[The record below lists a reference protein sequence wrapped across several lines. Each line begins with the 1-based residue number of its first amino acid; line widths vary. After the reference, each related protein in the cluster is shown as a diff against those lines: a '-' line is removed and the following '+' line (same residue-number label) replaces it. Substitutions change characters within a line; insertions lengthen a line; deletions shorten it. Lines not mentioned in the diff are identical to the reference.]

1 MQLNKVLKG
10 LLIALPVMAIAAC
23 SSNKNASN
31 DQSGEGMLGAG
42 TGMDGNANGG
52 NMSSEEQA
60 RLQMQQL
67 QQNNIVYFDLD
78 KYDIRSDFAAML
90 DAHANFLRSNPSY
103 KVTVEGHADE
113 RGTPEYNIALGERRA
128 NAVKMYLQG
137 KGVSADQISIVSY
150 GKEKPAV
157 TQLQQQL
164 SDNQSDIDSLRG
176 QIQESQ
182 YQLNQVV
189 ERQKQILLQI
199 DGLSSGG
206 GAAGAQTQ
214 TSAGDQGAAASGT
227 APAASSGAPAQTGDA
242 NTDYNAAIALVKD
255 PSRQDDA
262 MAAFQ
267 NFVKKYP
274 DSTYQPN
281 ANYWLGQLNYNK
293 GKKDDAAY
301 YFASVV
307 KNYPKSPKASDAM
320 FKVGVIMQDK
330 GDTAK
335 AKAVYQQVVSKFP
348 GTDGAKQAQKRLNAL
363 G

>member
-1 MQLNKVLKG
+1 MSSNFRHH
-10 LLIALPVMAIAAC
+10 LLSLSLLVGIAAPWAAFAQAPI
-23 SSNKNASN
+23 SSVGSGSVEDRVTQLERISNAHS
-31 DQSGEGMLGAG
+31 
-42 TGMDGNANGG
+42 
-52 NMSSEEQA
+52 
-60 RLQMQQL
+60 QL
-67 QQNNIVYFDLD
+67 L
-78 KYDIRSDFAAML
+78 
-90 DAHANFLRSNPSY
+90 
-103 KVTVEGHADE
+103 
-113 RGTPEYNIALGERRA
+113 
-128 NAVKMYLQG
+128 
-137 KGVSADQISIVSY
+137 
-150 GKEKPAV
+150 

-164 SDNQSDIDSLRG
+164 SDNQNDIDSLRG

-199 DGLSSGG
+199 NGMSSGG
-206 GAAGAQTQ
+206 AATDAQT
-214 TSAGDQGAAASGT
+214 
-227 APAASSGAPAQTGDA
+227 PAASSGDGQGAAAATAAPAANSGVPALTGDA

-255 PSRQDDA
+255 SSRQDDA

-307 KNYPKSPKASDAM
+307 KNYPKSPKAPDAM

-335 AKAVYQQVVSKFP
+335 AKAVYQQVVGKFP

>member
-1 MQLNKVLKG
+1 MSSNFRHH
-10 LLIALPVMAIAAC
+10 LLSLSLLVGIAAPWAAFAQAPI
-23 SSNKNASN
+23 SSVGSGSVEDRVTQLERISNAHS
-31 DQSGEGMLGAG
+31 
-42 TGMDGNANGG
+42 
-52 NMSSEEQA
+52 
-60 RLQMQQL
+60 QL
-67 QQNNIVYFDLD
+67 L
-78 KYDIRSDFAAML
+78 
-90 DAHANFLRSNPSY
+90 
-103 KVTVEGHADE
+103 
-113 RGTPEYNIALGERRA
+113 
-128 NAVKMYLQG
+128 
-137 KGVSADQISIVSY
+137 
-150 GKEKPAV
+150 

-164 SDNQSDIDSLRG
+164 SDNQNDIDSLRG
-176 QIQESQ
+176 QIQENQ

-206 GAAGAQTQ
+206 AAAGAQPSSST
-214 TSAGDQGAAASGT
+214 GDQGAAAT
-227 APAASSGAPAQTGDA
+227 AAPAASTGAPASTGDA

-262 MAAFQ
+262 LAAFQ

-307 KNYPKSPKASDAM
+307 KNYPKSPKAPDAM

>member
-1 MQLNKVLKG
+1 MSSNFRHH
-10 LLIALPVMAIAAC
+10 LLSLSLLVGIAAPWAAFAQAPI
-23 SSNKNASN
+23 SSVGSGSVEDRVTQLERISNAHS
-31 DQSGEGMLGAG
+31 
-42 TGMDGNANGG
+42 
-52 NMSSEEQA
+52 
-60 RLQMQQL
+60 QL
-67 QQNNIVYFDLD
+67 L
-78 KYDIRSDFAAML
+78 
-90 DAHANFLRSNPSY
+90 
-103 KVTVEGHADE
+103 
-113 RGTPEYNIALGERRA
+113 
-128 NAVKMYLQG
+128 
-137 KGVSADQISIVSY
+137 
-150 GKEKPAV
+150 

-164 SDNQSDIDSLRG
+164 SENQSDIDSLRG

-199 DGLSSGG
+199 DSLSSGG

-214 TSAGDQGAAASGT
+214 ASAGDQSAAATGAA

-307 KNYPKSPKASDAM
+307 KNYPKSPKAPDAM

>member
-1 MQLNKVLKG
+1 MSSNFRHH
-10 LLIALPVMAIAAC
+10 LLSLSLLVGIAAPWAAFAQAPI
-23 SSNKNASN
+23 SSVGSGSVEDRVTQLERISNAHS
-31 DQSGEGMLGAG
+31 
-42 TGMDGNANGG
+42 
-52 NMSSEEQA
+52 
-60 RLQMQQL
+60 QL
-67 QQNNIVYFDLD
+67 L
-78 KYDIRSDFAAML
+78 
-90 DAHANFLRSNPSY
+90 
-103 KVTVEGHADE
+103 
-113 RGTPEYNIALGERRA
+113 
-128 NAVKMYLQG
+128 
-137 KGVSADQISIVSY
+137 
-150 GKEKPAV
+150 

-176 QIQESQ
+176 QIQENQ

-189 ERQKQILLQI
+189 ERQKQILQQI

-206 GAAGAQTQ
+206 AAAGGQP
-214 TSAGDQGAAASGT
+214 SAAAQGAAAPQT
-227 APAASSGAPAQTGDA
+227 APAASSGVPVQTGDA
-242 NTDYNAAIALVKD
+242 NTDYNAAIALVRD
-255 PSRQDDA
+255 SSRQNDA

-267 NFVKKYP
+267 NFIKKYP

-281 ANYWLGQLNYNK
+281 ANYWLGQLNYNQ

-307 KNYPKSPKASDAM
+307 KKYPKSPKAPDAM

-335 AKAVYQQVVSKFP
+335 AKAVYQQVISKYP